1 MIRILKD
8 SYKLSLLVATIF
20 FVSILVSAYFLYSV
34 PHTLMVSGTAPVFI
48 KAYLAVAVSFALGA
62 LAIYIALSTQR
73 EIVVYRDRVL
83 DENTNGNSSADEN
96 RTTITLDG
104 VRSGLEQSKNEKDIL
119 KAYIQSVCKQLEAGQ
134 GALYLVTEKEGSK
147 KVELKSGYALNFSEN
162 TSVIFDFGEGL
173 IGQCAANEKTLY
185 VDDVPEGYIKIISGL
200 GSASPRFIL
209 IAPVLKGQTILG
221 VVEIASFA
229 PINQDQRKF
238 VEESAQLLADK
249 IK

>member
-1 MIRILKD
+1 MIRVFKD

-34 PHTLMVSGTAPVFI
+34 PHVLMFSGTAFI
-48 KAYLAVAVSFALGA
+48 KAYLAVAISFSLGA
-62 LAIYIALSTQR
+62 IAIYIALSTQR
-73 EIVVYRDRVL
+73 EVVVYRDRVL
-83 DENTNGNSSADEN
+83 DENYTNGNSSSDET

-104 VRSGLEQSKNEKDIL
+104 VRSSLEQSKNEKDIL
-119 KAYIQSVCKQLEAGQ
+119 KAYIQSICKQLEAGQ

-162 TSVIFDFGEGL
+162 TSVVFDFGEGL

-200 GSASPRFIL
+200 GSASPRFLL
-209 IAPVLKGQTILG
+209 IAPVLKGQAILG

-229 PINQDQRKF
+229 PINEDQRKF